1 MFNNKSQIYFWKFWN
16 CVTIIVIHFDLR
28 VIPKILKVLIKVHFA
43 FFCGFVVW
51 QESLIWK
58 KNSNQISYFLCF
70 VNPLLKKSKSA
81 KIESI
86 SSKDKHYRPSH
97 KYGSILDI
105 CNARRYYQN
114 TTNKIDLRFMF
125 LATKGF
131 QTSQW
136 LFYLSLIV
144 YVIKQRKDIDWNL
157 WAWDWNSM

>member
-1 MFNNKSQIYFWKFWN
+1 MLIADMFQHIFKLRYNNRHSFCFESYSQDIES
-16 CVTIIVIHFDLR
+16 FDQSTLC
-28 VIPKILKVLIKVHFA
+28 L
-43 FFCGFVVW
+43 FCGFVVW

-97 KYGSILDI
+97 KYGSTFDI